1 MKLRTP
7 ISETMPTKS
16 EWVDQ
21 QPEPKKLL
29 DDRSKL
35 FEEKRTIEYQQNR
48 HISEANEWTEIADI
62 LESKSNQIA
71 WDETIAEAADQIEET
86 TGRSYDYWHESYQWK
101 ADKLKELALTECCKA
116 VDRKKELE
124 SKQKEIDEN
133 WKAYEKSRE
142 KFEKEYDKLQQE
154 KEGKTND

>member
-101 ADKLKELALTECCKA
+101 ADKIKELALTECCKA

-124 SKQKEIDEN
+124 TKQQAIERN
-133 WKAYEKSRE
+133 WEAYEKAKERA
-142 KFEKEYDKLQQE
+142 EKEYDKLQQE

>member
-7 ISETMPTKS
+7 ITETMLTKS
-16 EWVDQ
+16 EWVDL
-21 QPEPKKLL
+21 QPEPKKIL
-29 DDRSKL
+29 DERSKL
-35 FEEKRTIEYQQNR
+35 FEEKRVIKYQQDKHVR
-48 HISEANEWTEIADI
+48 EANEWTEIADI

-71 WDETIAEAADQIEET
+71 WDETLAEAADQIEQT
-86 TGRSYDYWHESYQWK
+86 TGKHYDYWHESYQWK
-101 ADKLKELALTECCKA
+101 ADKLKELALEECSKA
-116 VDRKKELE
+116 VDCKKELE

-154 KEGKTND
+154 KKEED